1 MNVKQE
7 DRLSQRQLPVTWER
21 EKIGVKKK
29 KKKRRK
35 APSKDEKPKISD
47 SQLYF
52 ILFFKFQNTEGS
64 ISLRSRFRGEKED
77 VLAVQLTTNW
87 VCSLSSGDT
96 GLAFCLIAEG

>member
-1 MNVKQE
+1 MNVKQK
-7 DRLSQRQLPVTWER
+7 DRLPQRQLPVTWER

-29 KKKRRK
+29 KRRK
-35 APSKDEKPKISD
+35 APFKDEKPKISD

-64 ISLRSRFRGEKED
+64 VSLRPRFGGDKEE
-77 VLAVQLTTNW
+77 VLAVQLTTSW

-96 GLAFCLIAEG
+96 GLVFCLIAED